1 MFNANGRLGLKNYLR
16 ACSYESAYPGYTRLS
31 KTHVPLLF
39 YMKKLVDEISPI
51 IELGGIAARNRA
63 SPVNWDE

>member
-1 MFNANGRLGLKNYLR
+1 M
-16 ACSYESAYPGYTRLS
+16 STRLS